1 MPPCLS
7 FKKGDVKYQYTIV
20 NEQTD
25 DINGISFCPMYV
37 KQIENLKKTHQTLTN
52 WTVTRTEYL
61 IKLLKLINGETNINN
76 THV

>member
-37 KQIENLKKTHQTLTN
+37 KQIENLKKPTKH
-52 WTVTRTEYL
+52 
-61 IKLLKLINGETNINN
+61 
-76 THV
+76 